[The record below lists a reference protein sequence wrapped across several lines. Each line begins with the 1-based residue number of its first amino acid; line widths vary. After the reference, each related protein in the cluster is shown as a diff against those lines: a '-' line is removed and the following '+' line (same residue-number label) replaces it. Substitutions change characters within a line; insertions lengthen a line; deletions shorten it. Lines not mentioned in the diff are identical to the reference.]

1 MPHRTHRT
9 GTETLTS
16 HTTPTAPHT
25 LPLAGEM
32 PPLVGGELVRMP
44 ATELLERLR
53 RREVSAVELLEAML
67 ARADALT
74 PSLNPFSVRLDER
87 ARAAARH
94 ADTLLAHG
102 RGGPLTGL
110 PVTAKDSQW
119 LAGVESAHGSLT
131 MRGFVPERT
140 AVVLERLEASG
151 AVIFAK
157 TAVPEFCYTG
167 ICESPVHGRTSNPW
181 DLDRVPGGSSGGAG
195 AAVASGIGPVSIGGD
210 GGGSIR
216 IPAAFCGVVGF
227 KPTFGAIPREPSPD
241 AWRTLVSVGPLS
253 RTVADAR
260 LIFRTLAGADP
271 RDRHSIEL
279 DGVDHPAPDP
289 GRLRVVVS
297 EDLGFAALDD
307 DVRHAFRRAVAALAR
322 SGVHVID
329 DDPGLASS
337 VGTWA
342 SIAAAEAR
350 WAEEH
355 AWQERRDEMTDRARD
370 FIAFGET
377 ITAEAYVEAQFE
389 RERIHAAYLDL
400 FARTGAD
407 VLLTPTL
414 GLEAFPHGTT
424 FPRRIGDEDVDP
436 AWMDWAPFLYDA
448 NLCGYPA
455 LSLPIG
461 FGDDGLPI
469 GMHVLGRRGTDG
481 LVLGAS
487 ETIEAIVGTVAWPPE
502 SAIHESAV
510 PPVEPITH
518 PAE

>member
-1 MPHRTHRT
+1 MSATD
-9 GTETLTS
+9 
-16 HTTPTAPHT
+16 
-25 LPLAGEM
+25 
-32 PPLVGGELVRMP
+32 LVD
-44 ATELLERLR
+44 RLR
-53 RREVSAVELLEAML
+53 RRDISAVEALEVVL
-67 ARADALT
+67 ARADALEAII
-74 PSLNPFSVRLDER
+74 NPFSVRLDER

-94 ADTLLAHG
+94 ADTLLSEG

-181 DLDRVPGGSSGGAG
+181 DVSRVPGGSSGGAG
-195 AAVASGIGPVSIGGD
+195 AAVAAGIGAVSMGGD

-227 KPTFGAIPREPSPD
+227 KPTFGAIPREPSAD
-241 AWRTLVSVGPLS
+241 AWRTLVSVGPLTRS
-253 RTVADAR
+253 VADAG
-260 LIFRTLAGADP
+260 LIFRTLVGADP
-271 RDRHSIEL
+271 RDRHSIEIDDL
-279 DGVDHPAPDP
+279 DHPAPEP

-307 DVRHAFRRAVAALAR
+307 DARRVFRRAIATLAGA
-322 SGVHVID
+322 GVSVVD
-329 DDPGLASS
+329 DDPGLTSS
-337 VGTWA
+337 VGIWA

-355 AWQERRDEMTDRARD
+355 AWNERREEMTDRARD

-377 ITAEAYVEAQFE
+377 ITAETYVEAQFE

-400 FARTGAD
+400 FMRTGAD

-424 FPRRIGDEDVDP
+424 FPRSIGDRDVDP

-461 FGDDGLPI
+461 FGDDGLP
-469 GMHVLGRRGTDG
+469 MAMQVLGRRGADG
-481 LVLGAS
+481 LVLAAS
-487 ETIEAIVGTVAWPPE
+487 ETIEAIVGAVAWAPE
-502 SAIHESAV
+502 IGARFTS
-510 PPVEPITH
+510 
-518 PAE
+518 